1 MSGDTKYCSNCCK
14 NIESRIFFMHERMCS
29 INVKKCPKCNKPFTI
44 EDLEEHIQQDHGE
57 TVCEFCNKKFAN
69 SEIEKHRKMCDSKMV
84 PCAYCELT
92 LLLRELKEHQKSCGA
107 ITEPCPK
114 CGRYVQRKEMDNHLI
129 EGCPP
134 PKNDRRS
141 VDTIHNSSRL
151 SFNMNNNII
160 DNYIPINNNNF
171 NIEDYLIEGENKKI
185 DIKLHDNINKPNLS
199 IRPQSGKKI
208 LNENAKKNM
217 ANLGNNSSIKTNNLN
232 NIINNNNKMNI
243 NNDNKMNINND
254 DKMNINNKNETKNK
268 NNIRAGKPSKT
279 YKISNDNNIKLNNYM
294 NRQNNNS
301 KNPVVLKPTN
311 NKNTNI
317 NTKTTRYNKKN
328 NTNINT
334 VKKSTKP
341 SFAQSLS
348 KGNLNSSSKV
358 SKIKKENEDL
368 RKSREKNF
376 FKESKN
382 LEKGNLNKEVKNN
395 NYTNKKGI
403 IGDEDYLVN
412 YNFGDFGGIN
422 DIMDDEQLYQKAIE
436 ESLKDKTN
444 IYKK

>member
-1 MSGDTKYCSNCCK
+1 MW
-14 NIESRIFFMHERMCS
+14 
-29 INVKKCPKCNKPFTI
+29 
-44 EDLEEHIQQDHGE
+44 
-57 TVCEFCNKKFAN
+57 
-69 SEIEKHRKMCDSKMV
+69 
-84 PCAYCELT
+84 
-92 LLLRELKEHQKSCGA
+92 A
-107 ITEPCPK
+107 ITEPCPI
-114 CGRYVQRKEMDNHLI
+114 CGRYVQRKEMDNHLL

-134 PKNDRRS
+134 PKNERRS

-403 IGDEDYLVN
+403 IGDEDYLAN

>member
-348 KGNLNSSSKV
+348 KGNLNSSSKA
-358 SKIKKENEDL
+358 SKVKKENEDL

-376 FKESKN
+376 FKGSKN

-412 YNFGDFGGIN
+412 FNFGDFGGIN

>member
-69 SEIEKHRKMCDSKMV
+69 SEIEKHSKMCDSKMV

-311 NKNTNI
+311 NKNTNT
-317 NTKTTRYNKKN
+317 NTKTTRYNNKN

-376 FKESKN
+376 FKGSKN

>member
-311 NKNTNI
+311 NKNTNT
-317 NTKTTRYNKKN
+317 NTKTTRYNNKN